1 MVILLIPIV
10 RCVCHIVS
18 VGYPMSWLLPCLKQ
32 SNYDDS
38 KLRHPGRFDLPL
50 PWRNPCTGKNVDSTS
65 SQDNKIRRSKFKYY
79 SYVRV
84 IIVTLI
90 AHIKIQLRCINNTA
104 SRILKYVYEFHS
116 NFHPFNPIK
125 TLLNSASRKKS
136 IHQYV

>member
-1 MVILLIPIV
+1 MKKSLYGQK
-10 RCVCHIVS
+10 RGFH
-18 VGYPMSWLLPCLKQ
+18 KFA
-32 SNYDDS
+32 
-38 KLRHPGRFDLPL
+38 RH
-50 PWRNPCTGKNVDSTS
+50 
-65 SQDNKIRRSKFKYY
+65 NKICRSKFKYY

-136 IHQYV
+136 IHQYVYKTLTKLFHYVYFTLIHRVKKCITNFPKVIANFK